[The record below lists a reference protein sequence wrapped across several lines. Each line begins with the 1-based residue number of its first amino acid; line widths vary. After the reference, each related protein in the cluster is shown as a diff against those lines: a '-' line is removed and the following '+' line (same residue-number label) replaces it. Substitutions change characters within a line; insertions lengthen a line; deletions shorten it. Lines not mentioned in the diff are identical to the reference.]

1 MSEQYLWDGSGEA
14 DPEIQELEKALSGF
28 RYRPR
33 SLRAQLEVSSQP
45 AKKSRRWWIAVAVA
59 ASLIVVSIVGMRLQ
73 TAFTFTDSGWKISWN
88 GSQAR
93 SLRSGQT
100 IDTGRHSTAQ
110 LSPDFVGEVRLDAGS
125 RLKVLRPAQDGQL
138 LALEHGTIHAFIWAP
153 PGQFVVDTPSARTI
167 DLGCRYTLHVDPNG
181 NGVLRVETGWVA
193 FQWQKVESFIPAGAE
208 CRTRALR
215 GPGTPYY
222 DDAPAA
228 LTAALSQFDETNSAI
243 ALQAVLASVRT
254 RDALTIWHLLARTG
268 GAERSKVFTRLG
280 ELVRLPPTI
289 TGESIVRGDP
299 SAIDATWNAL
309 GLGNTDWWRE
319 WKRRW

>member
-1 MSEQYLWDGSGEA
+1 MNEQYLWDARGEA

-33 SLRAQLEVSSQP
+33 SLRPQLEISLRP
-45 AKKSRRWWIAVAVA
+45 AKKNRHWWIAVAAV
-59 ASLIVVSIVGMRLQ
+59 ASLIVASMVGLRLHK
-73 TAFTFTDSGWKISWN
+73 TFSFTDSGWKISWN

-93 SLRSGQT
+93 SLPAGQT

-110 LSPDFVGEVRLDAGS
+110 LSADFIGEVRLDAGS
-125 RLKVLRPAQDGQL
+125 RLKVLRAAQDGQL

-153 PGQFVVDTPSARTI
+153 PGRFVVDTPSARTI
-167 DLGCRYTLHVDPNG
+167 DLGCRYTLHVDSNG
-181 NGVLRVETGWVA
+181 NGILRVETGWVA

-208 CRTRALR
+208 CRTRAAR

-228 LTAALSQFDETNSAI
+228 LTAALTQFDETHSAV
-243 ALQAVLASVRT
+243 ALHRVLVTARP
-254 RDALTIWHLLARTG
+254 RDALTIWHLLARTS
-268 GAERSKVFTRLG
+268 GAERSEAFTRFG

-289 TGESIVRGDP
+289 TEQSIVRGDP
-299 SAIDATWNAL
+299 SAIDAAWNAL
-309 GLGNTDWWRE
+309 GLGNTEWWRE